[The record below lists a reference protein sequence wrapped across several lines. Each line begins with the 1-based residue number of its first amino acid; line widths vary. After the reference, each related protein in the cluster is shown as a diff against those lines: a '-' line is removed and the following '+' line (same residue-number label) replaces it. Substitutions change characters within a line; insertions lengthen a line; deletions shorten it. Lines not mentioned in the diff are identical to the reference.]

1 MTGPIRVGIVG
12 ANPDRGWG
20 RDAHLPALRALP
32 QFSIAAVSARTQEGA
47 DRAAAAFGAP
57 RGLGD
62 SLELARDPDVD
73 VVVVTVKVPEHRAVV
88 LAALAAGK
96 HVYCEWPLGVD
107 LAEAREMAAAVPAGV
122 HAVIGLQ
129 GLSAPAIRQAVRL
142 VEDGAIGTPRV
153 LRVFATAAAWGETA
167 DPNAAYL
174 QDRRNGATLETI
186 GGGHTL
192 AAIEA
197 LVGPY
202 VEVDARN
209 SILRPKVP
217 VAGTGELVDRT
228 SADHMFVIGAH
239 DSGCVSGLE
248 VLGGTSTRPAL
259 FEVQGSEGWLRVV
272 GTVPG
277 TYQIP
282 RLAIEAS
289 VPVPALADPVP
300 PGLIGPPANLAEVYT
315 RLAGDLQAGTRT
327 LPDFAAAVR
336 LTALLEAIDRASATG
351 ARQAP

>member
-1 MTGPIRVGIVG
+1 M
-12 ANPDRGWG
+12 
-20 RDAHLPALRALP
+20 
-32 QFSIAAVSARTQEGA
+32 
-47 DRAAAAFGAP
+47 
-57 RGLGD
+57 
-62 SLELARDPDVD
+62 
-73 VVVVTVKVPEHRAVV
+73 TVKVPEHRAVV

-129 GLSAPAIRQAVRL
+129 GLSAPAIRQAAQVL
-142 VEDGAIGTPRV
+142 ADGAIGTPRV

-174 QDRRNGATLETI
+174 QERRNGATLETI

-217 VAGTGELVDRT
+217 VQGTGEMVDRT
-228 SADHMFVIGAH
+228 SADHMLVIGAH
-239 DSGCVSGLE
+239 ETGCVSALE
-248 VLGGTSTRPAL
+248 VLGGTSTRTAL
-259 FEVQGSEGWLRVV
+259 FEIQGSEGWLRVV

-282 RLAIEAS
+282 RLSLEAS
-289 VPVPALADPVP
+289 VPVPALPDPVAP
-300 PGLIGPPANLAEVYT
+300 DLAGPPVNLAEAYA
-315 RLAGDLQAGTRT
+315 RLADDIRTDRHT
-327 LPDFAAAVR
+327 LPDFDAAVR
-336 LTALLEAIDRASATG
+336 LTTLLEAIDTASATG
-351 ARQAP
+351 RRQSLVGQ